1 MRETIVLTGMVLS
14 ATPIGDYD
22 KRVTLLTKERGKIN
36 AFVKGAMRQGSQMS
50 AAANPFAFGEFD
62 VYEGRS
68 SYTVLRARISNY
80 FRELSED
87 YEAVCYGSYF
97 LEIADYYA
105 RENTEEL
112 QMLKLLYQSLRA
124 LQKPSLP
131 NRLVRRVFELKAMV
145 INGEYPNVFSCMDC
159 GKETDLAWYSP
170 AKGGAVCAGCH
181 RAGESRFAS
190 RLGGEDGYAG
200 SYMISGDAH
209 ADGHRA
215 SVGGYA
221 DSHMASGDAHADGHR
236 ASAGGYAN
244 SRMASG
250 GEIAMD
256 GSTLYAMQ
264 FIVTATVEKLY
275 TFAVSE
281 EVLLS
286 LERIMEAHMRAHM
299 DRQFKS
305 LEVLEESL

>member
-105 RENTEEL
+105 RENIEEL

-170 AKGGAVCAGCH
+170 AKGGAVCTGCH
-181 RAGESRFAS
+181 MAIVGA
-190 RLGGEDGYAG
+190 YAG
-200 SYMISGDAH
+200 SNMLSGDAD

-215 SVGGYA
+215 SVDA
-221 DSHMASGDAHADGHR
+221 DADGHR
-236 ASAGGYAN
+236 ASGGD
-244 SRMASG
+244 
-250 GEIAMD
+250 IAMD

-305 LEVLEESL
+305 LEVLEEGL